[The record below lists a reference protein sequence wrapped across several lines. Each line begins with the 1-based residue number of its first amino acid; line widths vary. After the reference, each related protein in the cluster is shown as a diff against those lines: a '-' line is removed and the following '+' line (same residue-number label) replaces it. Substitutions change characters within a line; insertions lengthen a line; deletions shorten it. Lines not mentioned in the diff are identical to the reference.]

1 MTDVFDRVRA
11 ANPVPDPERYHESLT
26 ARPGQTSRTMSDRR
40 NHMTVD
46 EIVRLEQPRPDEAPS
61 RFGGWKAAIAA
72 AAAVAVAIVGFSLVG
87 GGDDVAAP
95 SNLEIAEQF
104 VFSLET
110 GDVAGYEAL
119 VSPDAG
125 KLLGEPFFEGASA
138 TWAYVSR
145 FQAATGGT
153 YTAEC
158 RETPTSPT
166 VDVRCTMGESN
177 VFREAAGLTPN
188 RYDWTF
194 AIEGGVITL
203 LNFGGDLIMPA
214 FDQIIAYDMWMQAA
228 YPDEYAGLMGIP
240 QFLLDDPAFEDGE
253 LLPMPIVDTEA
264 QVARHAELTAEWFA
278 SLS

>member
-1 MTDVFDRVRA
+1 MTI
-11 ANPVPDPERYHESLT
+11 
-26 ARPGQTSRTMSDRR
+26 
-40 NHMTVD
+40 D
-46 EIVRLEQPRPDEAPS
+46 EIVRLEQPQPDKAPS
-61 RFGGWKAAIAA
+61 WFEGWKAAVAA

-104 VFSLET
+104 VFMLET

-119 VSPDAG
+119 LSPDTG
-125 KLLGEPFFEGASA
+125 EVLGEPFFEGASA

-145 FQAATGGT
+145 FQVATGGT

-166 VDVRCTMGESN
+166 VDVRCTMAESN
-177 VFREAAGLTPN
+177 LFREAAGLTPN

-194 AIEGGVITL
+194 GIEDGVITL
-203 LNFGGDLIMPA
+203 VNFGGDLIMPA
-214 FDQIIAYDMWMQAA
+214 FDQIIDYDAWVQDN
-228 YPDEYAGLMGIP
+228 YPDEYSGLMGIP
-240 QFLLDDPAFEDGE
+240 QFILDLSEGETGE
-253 LLPMPIVDTEA
+253 LLPMPLVDTDA

-278 SLS
+278 TLS